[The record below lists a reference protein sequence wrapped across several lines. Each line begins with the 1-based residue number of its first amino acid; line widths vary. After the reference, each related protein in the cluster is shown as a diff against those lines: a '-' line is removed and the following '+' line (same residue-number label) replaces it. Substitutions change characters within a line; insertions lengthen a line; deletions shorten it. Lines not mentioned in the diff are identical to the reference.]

1 MHLNV
6 FKIGKKRN
14 TYAGNSGGLAAPGGQ
29 QAFPDLPGENG
40 RIVPLVLYDGGD
52 DSGHEEARPAPAD
65 RLGLDQAGEAVAA
78 QDFTH
83 AACRH
88 LEKTHF
94 PLKIWQNKS
103 RLTGFWIA
111 NYYNPCFKYP
121 QNPRDLTRSHPL
133 RGQLH
138 HFPPL
143 GVRERSAVEER
154 PAQLINAS
162 TSC

>member
-94 PLKIWQNKS
+94 PLKNLAK
-103 RLTGFWIA
+103 
-111 NYYNPCFKYP
+111 
-121 QNPRDLTRSHPL
+121 
-133 RGQLH
+133 
-138 HFPPL
+138 
-143 GVRERSAVEER
+143 
-154 PAQLINAS
+154 
-162 TSC
+162 